1 MDTPVHRPE
10 NIHRSLMH
18 VLSGLIVLAL
28 IQMLPGLREL
38 RMAAGG
44 AALLAWSL
52 EISRRYSPAM
62 NRFCMWV
69 FARVAHPHETKQVNS
84 STWYTTALLGLA
96 LFTSPMVASVAV
108 AVLGFG
114 DPAAALIG
122 RRWGRHRLA
131 SGRSLEGCAAFVVAG
146 FAAAFGTLWLCYP
159 GNPHG
164 PAVALAAAVAGAVA
178 ELLTRRLDDNLV
190 IPLAAAGGAL
200 LAGAF

>member
-1 MDTPVHRPE
+1 MHTPVHRPE

-28 IQMLPGLREL
+28 IQTLPGMREL
-38 RMAAGG
+38 RMLAGG

-52 EISRRYSPAM
+52 ELSRRYSPTM

-69 FARVAHPHETKQVNS
+69 FSKVSHPHETKQVNS
-84 STWYTTALLGLA
+84 STWYTTALLGLT

-146 FAAAFGTLWLCYP
+146 FTAALGTLWLCYP
-159 GNPHG
+159 DTLHSPG
-164 PAVALAAAVAGAVA
+164 VALAAAGAGAVA
-178 ELLTRRLDDNLV
+178 ELLSRRLDDNLV

-200 LAGAF
+200 LAGAL